1 MLDLCGP
8 VKASEDGHS
17 MLQQHGFEPR
27 ASVYGKAA
35 DAGWSGLGRGRGP
48 SEVSLAPGSKRQMA
62 PAVMHPLTAKERL
75 SLSAQIQQEVM
86 TCALDLLQEEQN
98 TEQRLN
104 VVHVKCISLLVLASV
119 AIGGCMI
126 YLRVVLVPF
135 VLALFFMFL
144 LEPLF
149 FALLKVPTCLRR
161 PCPSLCHRPEQKTE
175 RLRGQATTGQPVQ
188 GAFGDTPRLDVQ
200 ANCGDSAGSLLQH
213 VLTKAWTS
221 LSIVASMVF
230 LMGICALVIFT
241 SFKTV
246 ESFPWSKYVA
256 GPNMKL
262 VLTWFP
268 EFGTDP
274 EQIEVERVMPW
285 LLQGPI
291 FNALDVTFSIMTQ
304 GFLTMLF
311 LAFLLSYDASF
322 VCAAKGDLSQV
333 IRNSVQRYIRI
344 KSIMAFLVA
353 FSTGFLY
360 WLFKVDLFFLFALA
374 TFILYYIPHVGNTI
388 AILAPLPLVFLD
400 PTKSLIDLVILFT
413 LPFVIHQMA
422 TNLIDPK
429 LLADTL
435 DLHPITVLLS
445 LAFWTTMWGPV
456 GAVLS
461 VPLTAV
467 VRLLLLEV
475 KHPYT
480 QPIVNI
486 LKGEIKDLN
495 AAAESSTTPRRS
507 RTSQFLSETSP
518 SEELP
523 STEGCR
529 RPSKACA
536 REGFGRQHSPETD
549 EGGGDARPPKPPP
562 PEPEPREDGVAVA
575 VPVLAEGRR
584 GEEVEAVWI

>member
-8 VKASEDGHS
+8 AKASEDAHP

-35 DAGWSGLGRGRGP
+35 DVGWSGLGRGRGLS
-48 SEVSLAPGSKRQMA
+48 SEGSLAPCSKRQMA

-86 TCALDLLQEEQN
+86 TCALDMLQEEQN
-98 TEQRLN
+98 TEQRLSA
-104 VVHVKCISLLVLASV
+104 VHVKCISLLVLASV

-135 VLALFFMFL
+135 VLALFFMFF
-144 LEPLF
+144 LEPLL
-149 FALLKVPTCLRR
+149 FALLKLPTFLQR

-200 ANCGDSAGSLLQH
+200 ANCGDSAGSLLQSA
-213 VLTKAWTS
+213 LTKAWTTV
-221 LSIVASMVF
+221 SIVACMLF
-230 LMGICALVIFT
+230 LMGVCALVIFMCFT
-241 SFKTV
+241 TI
-246 ESFPWSKYVA
+246 ESFPWSKYTT
-256 GPNMKL
+256 GPRMQL

-274 EQIEVERVMPW
+274 KNMQVDGVISW

-291 FNALDVTFSIMTQ
+291 FNALDITFSIMTQ
-304 GFLTMLF
+304 GFVTMLF
-311 LAFLLSYDASF
+311 LAFLLSFDAASF
-322 VCAAKGDLSQV
+322 GGAAKGDLAQV

-344 KSIMAFLVA
+344 KSIMAMLVA

-422 TNLIDPK
+422 TNFIDPK

-445 LAFWTTMWGPV
+445 LAFWTTIWGPV

-475 KHPYT
+475 DHPYT
-480 QPIVNI
+480 RPIVNI
-486 LKGEIKDLN
+486 LKGKIQACAREGLG
-495 AAAESSTTPRRS
+495 R
-507 RTSQFLSETSP
+507 QHSP
-518 SEELP
+518 FSD
-523 STEGCR
+523 EG
-529 RPSKACA
+529 A
-536 REGFGRQHSPETD
+536 REGFGRQHSPFSD
-549 EGGGDARPPKPPP
+549 KGGGDARPPKPPP
-562 PEPEPREDGVAVA
+562 PEPEPREDVVAAA

-584 GEEVEAVWI
+584 DGEEEEEAEQVWI